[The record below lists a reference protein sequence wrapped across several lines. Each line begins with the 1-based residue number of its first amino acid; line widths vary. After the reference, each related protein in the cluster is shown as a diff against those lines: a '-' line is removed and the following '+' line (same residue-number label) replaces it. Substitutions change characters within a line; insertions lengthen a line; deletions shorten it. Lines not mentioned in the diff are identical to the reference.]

1 MKIVKFT
8 ILEKSI
14 LDEIELKK
22 KKFYFLNALKI
33 SESLKIYIVIVI
45 LLFI

>member
-8 ILEKSI
+8 ILEKPI

-22 KKFYFLNALKI
+22 KSYFLNALKI
-33 SESLKIYIVIVI
+33 SESLKIYIVIII